1 MTKANDDFYRDAKSV
16 LVWST
21 IITVIAL
28 VFALIGQYA
37 YASED
42 DLGYTR
48 QVKCEQKEDG
58 RQVQCWLVEVPNRPV
73 QGIDTPFED
82 EDDTAD

>member
-1 MTKANDDFYRDAKSV
+1 MTKTNEDWTRDAKPI
-16 LVWST
+16 LVATAILTFVGVAS
-21 IITVIAL
+21 
-28 VFALIGQYA
+28 A

-58 RQVQCWLVEVPNRPV
+58 RQVQCWLVEVPNQPV
-73 QGIDTPFED
+73 PGIDIPLE
-82 EDDTAD
+82 EK